1 MNQQKW
7 ERDVLNRQRNIV
19 FPDTNLNEGRFYRN
33 IVYDNAVFSRGQ
45 KVSLVVVPIYLL
57 MVITMAFV
65 SLISEADAGNGL
77 YPRDLGGYFGVF
89 FVSLI
94 SLLFSIFVAVKGLFP
109 VKRKRIVRGGY
120 RSKRSKEHWYGNHRS
135 GGRTSTAGLR
145 RKA

>member
-1 MNQQKW
+1 MSLKEW

-33 IVYDNAVFSRGQ
+33 IASGKAVFSQGQ
-45 KVSLVVVPIYLL
+45 K
-57 MVITMAFV
+57 
-65 SLISEADAGNGL
+65 
-77 YPRDLGGYFGVF
+77 
-89 FVSLI
+89 I
-94 SLLFSIFVAVKGLFP
+94 SLLLIVFGCMSFYAFGLASSISAFLSQHNIGLLVVDLWSSMWLLGVLVFWIFLTVKGLFP

-120 RSKRSKEHWYGNHRS
+120 RRKRSKERWYGNYLS